1 MTMIEEGYKKRY
13 KAGETPWDLGR
24 PDFNLIQTVTTMDI
38 IPCKTLEIGCGTGNN
53 SIWLSKN
60 NFDVIGIDTSE
71 IAIQKA
77 VEKASIDNVK
87 CTFIV
92 NDILSNKIDGAPF
105 DFAFDRG
112 CFHSFNSDEE
122 RKIFTEKVASLL
134 EDDGLWLSL
143 VGNADEKRDFPGP
156 PQRTARDIVNTVEP
170 YFEILSLVSG
180 RFDSNHPSPPRA
192 WVCLMR
198 KRRSELSGKI

>member
-1 MTMIEEGYKKRY
+1 MIEEGYKKRY

-38 IPCKTLEIGCGTGNN
+38 NPCKTLEIGCGTGNN

-60 NFDVIGIDTSE
+60 NFDVIGVDTSE

-122 RKIFTEKVASLL
+122 RMIFAEKVASLL

-143 VGNADEKRDFPGP
+143 VGNADEKRDIPGP

-198 KRRSELSGKI
+198 KRRSGLSGKI